1 MITGKFILKL
11 ETLENIILV
20 KIFVPPIELQRQY
33 RSFVELAD
41 KSKLAIQQSIDTLQT
56 LKAKLMQ
63 DYFG

>member
-41 KSKLAIQQSIDTLQT
+41 KSGLVARKLLG
-56 LKAKLMQ
+56 KLELLRGKMMQ
-63 DYFG
+63 EYFG